1 MKFFRTPKFPSLVA
15 LRSSWNKWRWFTMT
29 RTTESFCESTP
40 KWSSKPVVATDLI
53 SPLKGQKLTKNIS
66 SVRQARGQARI
77 DDLPR
82 SKKVCQHKVTWSMT
96 CCLPHETS
104 LPQGPFLHQR
114 ALPFTSLFIEFQST
128 VFPHAK
134 ITSIFLFCFLLKKK
148 HLRFLFKLEY
158 FYLNFPYLQLI
169 N

>member
-1 MKFFRTPKFPSLVA
+1 MKYFRTRKFLSLAA
-15 LRSSWNKWRWFTMT
+15 LRSSWNKWRWFIMT
-29 RTTESFCESTP
+29 RTTESSCESIP

-53 SPLKGQKLTKNIS
+53 SPLKGKKLTKNIL

-82 SKKVCQHKVTWSMT
+82 SKEVWYQRVTLSMT
-96 CCLPHETS
+96 SCLPHKTS

-148 HLRFLFKLEY
+148 LAISY
-158 FYLNFPYLQLI
+158 
-169 N
+169 